1 MSIFNLPCPHNED
14 KECEHCR
21 GIKAQDG
28 WKFKGCFCPPYRG
41 KFIGEIKE
49 CPIKA
54 QKGEEV

>member
-21 GIKAQDG
+21 GINAQDG
-28 WKFKGCFCPPYRG
+28 WKFKGCFCLPYRG
-41 KFIGEIKE
+41 KFIGAIKE

-54 QKGEEV
+54 QKGEKV